1 MEAAR
6 REKTLTEVV
15 RTAETI
21 SDNISMLGYLDTL
34 YYAWKSGRVPS
45 IAYIGASMLKIKPI
59 FELSQ
64 GKVKNIARIRT
75 AKQATTRIIEL
86 IKLKAGEALLHA
98 TVIHADARAN
108 AERFRQ
114 EIASTF
120 KCKELFISECSP
132 VMGAHTGPG
141 LLRIAFWQENK

>member
-1 MEAAR
+1 MPHRFSSMEAAR
-6 REKTLTEVV
+6 RGKTLTEVV

-64 GKVKNIARIRT
+64 GKVKNIARI
-75 AKQATTRIIEL
+75 IEL

-98 TVIHADARAN
+98 TVIHTDARAN

-120 KCKELFISECSP
+120 ECKELFISECSP